1 MKRLPLLVT
10 AKFRCGIKFSYKW
23 APEKCE
29 FFTKNVGRRNTFCLA
44 AQKSHP
50 VINAKVSLNE

>member
-1 MKRLPLLVT
+1 LVT

-50 VINAKVSLNE
+50 VINAKVRHSLT